1 MKERTTMTIPR
12 PVAPET
18 PECDK
23 LAGVA
28 DEGNTVI
35 EFFEWAQA
43 QGYHLVRYE
52 EGMHMGSEITV
63 PVAVNAALLHEW
75 QGLDGDKIEA
85 ERRALLDY
93 QRQLNAW
100 ADQ

>member
-1 MKERTTMTIPR
+1 MTIPR

-18 PECDK
+18 PELDK
-23 LAGVA
+23 LAAVT

-35 EFFEWAQA
+35 EFFEWASA
-43 QGYHLVRYE
+43 HGYQLVRYVDD
-52 EGMHMGSEITV
+52 EGPYPAS
-63 PVAVNAALLHEW
+63 VNAALLHEW
-75 QGLDGDKIEA
+75 QGLDGDKIET

-93 QRQLNAW
+93 QRRLNIW